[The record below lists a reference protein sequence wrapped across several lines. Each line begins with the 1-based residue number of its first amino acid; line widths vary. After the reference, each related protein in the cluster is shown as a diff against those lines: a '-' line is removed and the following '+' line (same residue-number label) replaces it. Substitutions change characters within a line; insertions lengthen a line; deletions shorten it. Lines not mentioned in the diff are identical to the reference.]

1 MRWLFVSLTSGDPI
15 QIVTTMS
22 ERDRFMRYCN
32 RERIRCGLIR
42 VEEMGIVVD
51 FDGDA
56 VLGPVICHGNLPAS
70 GPKLLSVLAVDADLI
85 SRYLT
90 NF

>member
-1 MRWLFVSLTSGDPI
+1 MRWKFVSISSGGDI

-42 VEEMGIVVD
+42 VEEMGIVVEHQ
-51 FDGDA
+51 
-56 VLGPVICHGNLPAS
+56 VLEVE
-70 GPKLLSVLAVDADLI
+70 
-85 SRYLT
+85 
-90 NF
+90 

>member
-42 VEEMGIVVD
+42 VEEMGIVVEHQ
-51 FDGDA
+51 
-56 VLGPVICHGNLPAS
+56 VLEVE
-70 GPKLLSVLAVDADLI
+70 
-85 SRYLT
+85 
-90 NF
+90 

>member
-42 VEEMGIVVD
+42 VEEMGIVVEHQILE
-51 FDGDA
+51 
-56 VLGPVICHGNLPAS
+56 VE
-70 GPKLLSVLAVDADLI
+70 
-85 SRYLT
+85 
-90 NF
+90 